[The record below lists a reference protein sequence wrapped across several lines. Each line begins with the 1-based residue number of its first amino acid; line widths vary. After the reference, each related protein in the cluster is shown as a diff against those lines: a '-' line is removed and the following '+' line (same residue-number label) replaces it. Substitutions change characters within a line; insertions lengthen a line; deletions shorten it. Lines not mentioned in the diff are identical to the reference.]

1 MYGSI
6 FRMKVK
12 SGQEQ
17 RIVELMKEWET
28 EHAPKIEG
36 AIASLLLKP
45 DRQSGELVAVAVFKD
60 KASYRA
66 NADRP
71 EQDRWFRR
79 MRELLEADPEWED
92 GEYVVA
98 QGIG

>member
-17 RIVELMKEWET
+17 KLIDLWKEWDE
-28 EHAPKIEG
+28 EQRPKIKG
-36 AIASLLLKP
+36 SVAGFIMKP
-45 DRQSGELVAVAVFKD
+45 DKKSGELIGVAVFQD
-60 KASYRA
+60 KASYKA

-71 EQDRWFRR
+71 EQDKWYRKL
-79 MRELLEADPEWED
+79 REHLQADPEWED
-92 GEYVVA
+92 GEY
-98 QGIG
+98 IGSSLPR